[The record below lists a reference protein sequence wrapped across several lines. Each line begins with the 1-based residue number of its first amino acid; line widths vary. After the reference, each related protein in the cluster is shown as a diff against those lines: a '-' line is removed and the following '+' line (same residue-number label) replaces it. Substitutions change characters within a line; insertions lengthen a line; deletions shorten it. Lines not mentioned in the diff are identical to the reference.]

1 MISNRS
7 KHLFTEAKK
16 HIPGGVN
23 SPVRAFRAVGGDPIF
38 IKKAKGA
45 FLYDE
50 DGNRYLDLINSWG
63 PMILG
68 HAQPEVV
75 KAVKK
80 QLSKS
85 FSFGA
90 PTEAEVKIAELITST
105 IKPVEMI
112 RFVSSGTE
120 ACMSAIRLARGYTKR
135 NYIIKFRGC
144 YHGHA
149 DAFLVEAGSGA
160 MTQGKPSSEGIPED
174 FTKYTLVADFNNL
187 ESVEA
192 LFSKFKNQ
200 IAALIIEPIAGNMG
214 CIPPNEGFLKALENL
229 CKKEGS
235 CFVLDEVMTGFRLA
249 WGGAAEVYNLNPDI
263 ICYGK
268 IIGGG
273 MPVGAFGGKKEIFE
287 CLSPLGGVYQA
298 GTLSGNPVAMTAG
311 YKTLEILRN
320 DLSIYDRLEAKT
332 HSLAVALQSIFDKK
346 GKGFTVNQ
354 IGSMISCFFSDE
366 KIQDYA
372 SAKTTD
378 TRLFADYFQ
387 KMLAAGIYLPPSNFE
402 SWFISDSLTEKHI
415 QKIVLET
422 ERFF

>member
-7 KHLFTEAKK
+7 KHLFAEAQK

-68 HAQPEVV
+68 HAHPEVV
-75 KAVKK
+75 NAVKK

-135 NYIIKFRGC
+135 NHIIKFRGC

-187 ESVEA
+187 ESVKA
-192 LFSKFKNQ
+192 LFSKYKNQ

-214 CIPPNEGFLKALENL
+214 CISPIEGFLKSLENL
-229 CKKEGS
+229 CKKEGT

-249 WGGAAEVYNLNPDI
+249 WGGAAEIYDLNPDI

-298 GTLSGNPVAMTAG
+298 GTLSGNPLAMTAG
-311 YKTLEILRN
+311 FTTLELLRN
-320 DLSIYDRLEAKT
+320 DLSIYDRLETKT
-332 HSLAVALQSIFDKK
+332 RILAEALQSIFDEK
-346 GKGFTVNQ
+346 GKGYSVNQ

-366 KIQDYA
+366 SIHDYV

-378 TRLFADYFQ
+378 TELFGKYFRH
-387 KMLAAGIYLPPSNFE
+387 MLSKGIYLPPSNFE
-402 SWFISDSLTEKHI
+402 SWFISDSLTEKHVE
-415 QKIVLET
+415 KIVLET
-422 ERFF
+422 KLFF

>member
-7 KHLFTEAKK
+7 KHLFAEAQK

-68 HAQPEVV
+68 HAHPEVV
-75 KAVKK
+75 SAVKK

-90 PTEAEVKIAELITST
+90 PTEAEVKIAALITST

-187 ESVEA
+187 ESVKGI
-192 LFSKFKNQ
+192 FSKYKNQ

-214 CIPPNEGFLKALENL
+214 CIPPNDGFLN
-229 CKKEGS
+229 
-235 CFVLDEVMTGFRLA
+235 
-249 WGGAAEVYNLNPDI
+249 GAAEIYDLNPDI

-311 YKTLEILRN
+311 FKTLQLLRN
-320 DLSIYDRLEAKT
+320 DLSIYDRLETKT
-332 HSLAVALQSIFDKK
+332 RLLAEALQSNCLENIFD
-346 GKGFTVNQ
+346 T
-354 IGSMISCFFSDE
+354 C
-366 KIQDYA
+366 
-372 SAKTTD
+372 
-378 TRLFADYFQ
+378 FQ
-387 KMLAAGIYLPPSNFE
+387 KE
-402 SWFISDSLTEKHI
+402 FICRLLILKVGSFLI
-415 QKIVLET
+415 P
-422 ERFF
+422 